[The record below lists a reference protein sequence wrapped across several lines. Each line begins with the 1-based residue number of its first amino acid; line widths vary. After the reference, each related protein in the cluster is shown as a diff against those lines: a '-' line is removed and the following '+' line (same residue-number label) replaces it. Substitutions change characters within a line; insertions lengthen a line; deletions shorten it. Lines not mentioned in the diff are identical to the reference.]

1 MLDALRRGAASW
13 AAKILL
19 FVLVIS
25 FAIWGVADVFRG
37 YGQGALARIGAVEIS
52 TEDFQRTYQLELD
65 GLARQL
71 GRRLTPEQARTFGVD
86 GRVLQQLIGAAA
98 IEEHARELRLGL
110 SDETVAELI
119 KRDPMFRGPDG
130 KFSQLALEGL
140 LRQSGLSERG
150 LLVTRRKDELREQLM
165 AALFAGIT
173 VPDALLNLIHI
184 FREETRTAQYFTIDP
199 DKAVKLPEPDEA
211 KLKETYEANKRQFV
225 TPEYRAL
232 ALLQMT
238 TEEMKKRVPVSEDEI
253 KAAYEQDVERFTI
266 PEKRRIQQIAF
277 KERAAAEKA
286 AQAIAGGQAFV
297 EAAKDAGA
305 KESDIE
311 LGLLSKTDL
320 IDPKIA
326 EAAFALPLN
335 QVSDVVEG
343 RFTTVLLKVTEIQP
357 GRQRTFEEVKEE
369 VRDRIAGERAAE
381 QIQKIHDQVEDNRSA
396 GKPLNEIA
404 ELLELAFR
412 EIAGTDRNGK
422 APDGKPA
429 LDGPDAQRI
438 LTAAFGATV
447 GVESDAVELGDG
459 GYAWVDVRSVVPEKQ
474 RPFEEVTH
482 EVKAVWTDLEK
493 RKAMS
498 EIAVKLVERARNGEP
513 FEALAEEVGSKIETS
528 KPFKRYGGAPGLP
541 ETAVQQAFVVAK
553 DGATWAASPDGKLR
567 VVLRVVDVKPAPAPE
582 KADLDRLRMDVRRQM
597 ERDVL
602 GEYLAALQARIG
614 VSVNEAAYR
623 RLIGAD
629 RQQ

>member
-52 TEDFQRTYQLELD
+52 TDEFQRTYQLEL
-65 GLARQL
+65 
-71 GRRLTPEQARTFGVD
+71 
-86 GRVLQQLIGAAA
+86 GAAA
-98 IEEHARELRLGL
+98 IDAHASELRLAL
-110 SDETVAELI
+110 SDETVAEVI

-140 LRQSGLSERG
+140 LQQSGLSERG
-150 LLVTRRKDELREQLM
+150 LLMTRRKDELREQLM
-165 AALFAGIT
+165 AALFTAIT
-173 VPDALLNLIHI
+173 VPDALLTLLYS

-211 KLKETYEANKRQFV
+211 KLKETYETNKRQFV
-225 TPEYRAL
+225 TPEYRTL
-232 ALLQMT
+232 ALLEVTM
-238 TEEMKKRVPVSEDEI
+238 EEMKKRVPVGEDEV
-253 KAAYEQDVERFTI
+253 KAAYDQDVERFTI

-335 QVSDVVEG
+335 KVSDVVEG

-357 GRQRTFEEVKEE
+357 GRQRTFDEVKEE
-369 VRDRIAGERAAE
+369 VRERIAGERAAQ
-381 QIQKIHDQVEDNRSA
+381 QIQKIHEQVEDNRAA
-396 GKPLNEIA
+396 GKTLKEIA
-404 ELLELAFR
+404 ELLDLPFR

-429 LDGPDAQRI
+429 LEGPDAQRI
-438 LTAAFGATV
+438 LSAAFGATV
-447 GVESDAVELGDG
+447 GVEIEAVELGDS
-459 GYAWVDVRSVVPEKQ
+459 GYAWVDVRSVIPEKQ
-474 RPFEEVTH
+474 RPFEEVTD

-493 RKAMS
+493 RRAMS
-498 EIAVKLVERARNGEP
+498 EIAAKLVERARNGEP
-513 FEALAEEVGSKIETS
+513 FETLAEEVGGKIETS

-541 ETAVQQAFVVAK
+541 ETAVQQAFVVANG
-553 DGATWAASPDGKLR
+553 GATWAASPDGKLR
-567 VVLRVVDVKPAPAPE
+567 VVLKVIDVKPAPAPE
-582 KADLDRLRMDVRRQM
+582 KADLDRLRTDVRRQM

-602 GEYLAALQARIG
+602 NEYLAALQARLG
-614 VSVNEAAYR
+614 VSVNEAVYR
-623 RLIGAD
+623 RLTDAD

>member
-173 VPDALLNLIHI
+173 VPDPLLNLIHI

-381 QIQKIHDQVEDNRSA
+381 QIQKIHDQVEENRSA

-513 FEALAEEVGSKIETS
+513 FEALAEEMGSKIETS

-567 VVLRVVDVKPAPAPE
+567 VVLKVVDVKPAPAPE